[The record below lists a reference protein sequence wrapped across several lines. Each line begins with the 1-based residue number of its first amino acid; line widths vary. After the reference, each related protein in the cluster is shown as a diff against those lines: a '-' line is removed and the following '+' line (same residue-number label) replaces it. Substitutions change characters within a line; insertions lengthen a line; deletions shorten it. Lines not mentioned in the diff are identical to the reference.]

1 MAEGLP
7 RFKLQEIRA
16 FDPPSLLRV
25 SESHLSASQGRTS
38 FLWLIWGGGAGN
50 GASAGNSFVSQEPT
64 SQVGW

>member
-38 FLWLIWGGGAGN
+38 FLWLIWGGGGL
-50 GASAGNSFVSQEPT
+50 GTGRLRVT
-64 SQVGW
+64 RL